1 MGRFS
6 SSENSPKYFVN
17 ELGPCRTPN
26 LAAKGF
32 ESLISTTWVLFAGFK
47 RLANE
52 QPIST
57 CMIQNLDFFFGL
69 HSKEVDDLEC
79 KNLYTNDFFYFM
91 RVQVTLYWVFSRWEN
106 CTDTQQSDYLNYF
119 LHISSTE
126 KNIWYLNP
134 RVGFGLGYPKYFR
147 ERVSECTGRYYK
159 WRPYILHFLP
169 LWRPL

>member
-1 MGRFS
+1 MS
-6 SSENSPKYFVN
+6 
-17 ELGPCRTPN
+17 N
-26 LAAKGF
+26 LFPPAWSK
-32 ESLISTTWVLFAGFK
+32 IW
-47 RLANE
+47 
-52 QPIST
+52 I
-57 CMIQNLDFFFGL
+57 FFFGL

-159 WRPYILHFLP
+159 WRPYILYFLP
-169 LWRPL
+169 LWRPLRLWSTPPFLYILPFPIELSGFWTDFSQIWICYS